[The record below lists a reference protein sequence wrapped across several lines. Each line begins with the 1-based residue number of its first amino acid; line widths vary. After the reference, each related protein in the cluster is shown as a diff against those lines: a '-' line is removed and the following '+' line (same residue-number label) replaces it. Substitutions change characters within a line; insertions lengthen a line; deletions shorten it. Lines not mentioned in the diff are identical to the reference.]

1 MGGDVGTHFCPWSK
15 EGISVLQTAGSPSLS
30 HTTLILFS
38 CPPPHEGLIP
48 LTSTE
53 APVMYPLSSDAKNA
67 TTSATSVGMVGEGQ
81 SYFLRYRLTIP
92 TYFTPPQKKPLNL
105 HQSLIPVRPFQNY
118 YRFKALFKT
127 PQILLA
133 IHAHPQGP
141 PCVPTE
147 SLQSPVKKHVGRS
160 FFYGLFPLFF
170 FIPHY
175 VQVWYTYCLHCAQQ
189 SPSETSSDRL
199 PSTHSLPCPS
209 LSLAFSGS
217 WALQ

>member
-15 EGISVLQTAGSPSLS
+15 EGMSALQAAGAP
-30 HTTLILFS
+30 HFLITIWVLFS

-81 SYFLRYRLTIP
+81 SYFLRYRLAIP
-92 TYFTPPQKKPLNL
+92 STLHPPPQILNL
-105 HQSLIPVRPFQNY
+105 HQSLIPVRPFQYY
-118 YRFKALFKT
+118 YRFKALFKPLPDPFCNPCSPSGSPMCPNGIIAVT
-127 PQILLA
+127 CKETLTWVEVSFMDS
-133 IHAHPQGP
+133 P
-141 PCVPTE
+141 PPT
-147 SLQSPVKKHVGRS
+147 
-160 FFYGLFPLFF
+160 YF

-175 VQVWYTYCLHCAQQ
+175 AHVCAQQ
-189 SPSETSSDRL
+189 SLSETSDRL

>member
-1 MGGDVGTHFCPWSK
+1 MSRVGLPSGSYMKRPPERDRSIGTGAWVGMKAPT
-15 EGISVLQTAGSPSLS
+15 SVPGLKKGPLPFRLQSPSLS
-30 HTTLILFS
+30 HTAWVLFS
-38 CPPPHEGLIP
+38 CPPHEGLIP

-67 TTSATSVGMVGEGQ
+67 TTSATSSGSPMCPNGIIAVTCKET
-81 SYFLRYRLTIP
+81 LTW
-92 TYFTPPQKKPLNL
+92 
-105 HQSLIPVRPFQNY
+105 VE
-118 YRFKALFKT
+118 
-127 PQILLA
+127 
-133 IHAHPQGP
+133 
-141 PCVPTE
+141 V
-147 SLQSPVKKHVGRS
+147 S
-160 FFYGLFPLFF
+160 FMDL

-175 VQVWYTYCLHCAQQ
+175 VHIWNTYCLHRAQQ